1 MNPDSQ
7 IESDVGSDGP
17 LSIVERVKAII
28 SPKIKPK
35 PRPGRP
41 YIYHPPRPRPSPS
54 PRPIKKPTRKENVG
68 SENISNF
75 SDYSAPS
82 VEGME
87 PQWTKQISSS
97 TVCDWF
103 YIFFIFNAIFVAL
116 LVFTL
121 FSGLKGNIRSR
132 LIQVLPAAI
141 VGSIN
146 VLFWYLMCDRA
157 LLK

>member
-1 MNPDSQ
+1 MSAFADF
-7 IESDVGSDGP
+7 G
-17 LSIVERVKAII
+17 
-28 SPKIKPK
+28 
-35 PRPGRP
+35 
-41 YIYHPPRPRPSPS
+41 
-54 PRPIKKPTRKENVG
+54 
-68 SENISNF
+68 
-75 SDYSAPS
+75 APS

-87 PQWTKQISSS
+87 PQWTRQISST

-116 LVFTL
+116 LVFTI
-121 FSGLKGNIRSR
+121 FSGLKGGVRAR

-141 VGSIN
+141 IGAVN

>member
-1 MNPDSQ
+1 M
-7 IESDVGSDGP
+7 ESESSP
-17 LSIVERVKAII
+17 LVEEVRKAFGL
-28 SPKIKPK
+28 KK
-35 PRPGRP
+35 G
-41 YIYHPPRPRPSPS
+41 PPRRPNP
-54 PRPIKKPTRKENVG
+54 PKFRPNPPLRPIKKPTRKENVE

-87 PQWTKQISSS
+87 PQWTRQISST

-121 FSGLKGNIRSR
+121 FSGMKGGVRSR

-141 VGSIN
+141 IGAIN

-157 LLK
+157 LLQ

>member
-1 MNPDSQ
+1 MESESSPLVKEVAKAFGLKKGPPRRPNP
-7 IESDVGSDGP
+7 P
-17 LSIVERVKAII
+17 LI
-28 SPKIKPK
+28 KINRPK
-35 PRPGRP
+35 PLPN
-41 YIYHPPRPRPSPS
+41 PSK
-54 PRPIKKPTRKENVG
+54 IRKGNVG

-121 FSGLKGNIRSR
+121 FSGLKGSVRSR
-132 LIQVLPAAI
+132 LIQVLPAGI
-141 VGSIN
+141 IGTIN

-157 LLK
+157 LLQ